1 MTKLEEL
8 KAAWG
13 AADARADAAA
23 YDADY
28 ADYPASA
35 ARAARAAARAAA
47 DRHTFWQDVDPIG
60 VLERMTYLDTH
71 KKSED

>member
-13 AADARADAAA
+13 AAA

-35 ARAARAAARAAA
+35 ARAARAAARAAGA
-47 DRHTFWQDVDPIG
+47 GYDAAYAAYYDELMKIQEETSND
-60 VLERMTYLDTH
+60 
-71 KKSED
+71 